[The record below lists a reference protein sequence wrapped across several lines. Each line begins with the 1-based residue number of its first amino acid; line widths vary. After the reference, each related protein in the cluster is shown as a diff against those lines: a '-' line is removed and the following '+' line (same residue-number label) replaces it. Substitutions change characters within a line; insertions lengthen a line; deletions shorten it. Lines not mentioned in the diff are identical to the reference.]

1 MKTQHLILAG
11 LAPLFLAAC
20 ATGPSAEQQA
30 QYAAD
35 ARASAGKLL
44 QSTLGELKTAIETVG
59 PEQAITICRDRVPQI
74 AGKVAKE
81 DNITVKRVTTK
92 LRNPKRSTP
101 DVWEEKALRT
111 LEQQLASGVNPQAL
125 EYYEVV
131 YDKDGN
137 KVFRYA
143 RGLVTGELC
152 MICHG
157 TNVPESVKAVLA
169 KEYPNDKATGYEPKQ
184 FRGAISIQRKL

>member
-11 LAPLFLAAC
+11 LGPFILAAC
-20 ATGPSAEQQA
+20 ATGPTAEQQA
-30 QYAAD
+30 QYAAE

-44 QSTLGELKTAIETVG
+44 QTTLGELRTALETVG
-59 PEQAITICRDRVPQI
+59 PEQAITVCRDKVPQI

-81 DNITVKRVTTK
+81 DNISVKRVTFK
-92 LRNPKRSTP
+92 IRNEKRSTP
-101 DVWEEKALRT
+101 DAWEEKALRE
-111 LEQQLASGVNPQAL
+111 LEKKYAAGTSPQAL

-131 YDKDGN
+131 QDKDGN

-143 RGLVTGELC
+143 RGLVTAELC
-152 MICHG
+152 MTCHG
-157 TNVPESVKAVLA
+157 TNISDGVKAVLA
-169 KEYPNDKATGYEPKQ
+169 KEYPNDKATGYLPNQ